1 MKHCRVCP
9 VPEEYFMK
17 LVTGQFNDAFLP
29 IMDGVTNVVKNY
41 AEWMMREHNASYVV
55 TPDFPDYTD
64 KEPYPVIRYPSI
76 PIPFHKPYRQGLPSL
91 DAVFMKRI
99 KEIPFDLVHTHTP
112 FSAGHLALYVARKRE
127 IPLVASFHSKYY
139 DDLYA
144 ALKVEAAA
152 RYGVRRIVEFYES
165 ADYVWTVNGGTADTL
180 REYGYRGDIDVI
192 RNGTDFVPPANP
204 KALRRQVDIELG
216 LRDVYPV
223 FLYVGQLTWQ
233 KNLRVILE
241 ALALL
246 KRQGMAFRMLMVG
259 GGYAEEELKGLTEN
273 LDLSDNVVFLG
284 TILDRER
291 LKRIYCRA
299 DLFVFPSVYDNASIA
314 LREAAA
320 VGCPALL
327 VRGSNTAEGIVD
339 DDNGFLAENDPVDI
353 AERISRA
360 TADRKSMAETGLRA
374 QKTIY
379 TCWDEIMKEVN
390 GRYAE
395 IVKTGLRRNK
405 LILKLVS
412 PARLKGVL
420 VQRQRKKLRL
430 LQKKVID
437 IVDKIT

>member
-1 MKHCRVCP
+1 MS
-9 VPEEYFMK
+9 EEYFMK

-41 AEWMMREHNASYVV
+41 ADWMMREHGASYVV

-64 KEPYPVIRYPSI
+64 KEPYPVIRYPSV
-76 PIPFHKPYRQGLPSL
+76 PIPFRKPYRQGLPSL

-99 KEIPFDLVHTHTP
+99 KEIPFDIVHTHTP
-112 FSAGHLALYVARKRE
+112 FSAGRLALYVARKRE

-165 ADYVWTVNGGTADTL
+165 ADYVWTVNNGTADTL

-204 KALRRQVDIELG
+204 KVLRRQVDIELG

-233 KNLRVILE
+233 KNLKVILE

-246 KRQGMAFRMLMVG
+246 KRQGNAFKMLFVG
-259 GGYAEEELKGLTEN
+259 GGYAEEELKGLSEN
-273 LDLSDNVVFLG
+273 LGLSGNVVFLG

-291 LKRIYCRA
+291 LRRIYCRA

-339 DDNGFLAENDPVDI
+339 NENGFLAENDPADI
-353 AERISRA
+353 AERIARA
-360 TADRKSMAETGLRA
+360 TADRKAMSETGLRA
-374 QKTIY
+374 QKTVY
-379 TCWDEIMKEVN
+379 TCWDDIMKEVN
-390 GRYAE
+390 GRYGE

-420 VQRQRKKLRL
+420 AQRQKKKLHL
-430 LQKKVID
+430 LQKKIIN